1 MSPNIKKIGTGIAV
15 FLAIILLL
23 YWLFAETLL
32 YSDNLIE
39 SVFFR
44 NTIFKGIIYAKK
56 SIIS

>member
-15 FLAIILLL
+15 

-44 NTIFKGIIYAKK
+44 NTIFKGIIYA
-56 SIIS
+56 

>member
-1 MSPNIKKIGTGIAV
+1 MSPYLKKIGTGIAV

-44 NTIFKGIIYAKK
+44 NTIFKGIIYA
-56 SIIS
+56 

>member
-15 FLAIILLL
+15 FLAIIL
-23 YWLFAETLL
+23 LL

-44 NTIFKGIIYAKK
+44 NTIFKGIIYA
-56 SIIS
+56 